1 DIPQLRQVP
10 GLDQRSRAV
19 APVRTGV
26 EGISVARDAR
36 AALEVVEA
44 VQVDLHHGR
53 DLLDQSPAC
62 DAVIETGTKK
72 NVGHIERVGA
82 EANDLASDDMLPVF
96 DAVAHTFRHGA
107 TDVHGQ
113 DTRPHQHPDAR
124 IVVIG
129 PARVEDRELGVAR
142 ALMTD
147 AVRTAT
153 WPAARNVS

>member
-1 DIPQLRQVP
+1 FGPILARYHCHAVLILRQVLVDELQFQVLPPSPSDIPQLRQVP

-62 DAVIETGTKK
+62 DAVIETGT
-72 NVGHIERVGA
+72 
-82 EANDLASDDMLPVF
+82 
-96 DAVAHTFRHGA
+96 
-107 TDVHGQ
+107 
-113 DTRPHQHPDAR
+113 
-124 IVVIG
+124 
-129 PARVEDRELGVAR
+129 
-142 ALMTD
+142 
-147 AVRTAT
+147 
-153 WPAARNVS
+153 